1 MDPII
6 DGIQKAF
13 QLIFSGDPT
22 VYGIVYRS
30 LFFSGVATILA
41 ALWGTPI
48 AMLLGL
54 REFRGKSIVK
64 SVFNTL
70 IGMPTVALGL
80 ILYLVFSKAGPLGFL
95 GLLYTPGAII
105 LGEAVLVTPLIISI
119 MTTAIEAVDPEMMN
133 LARTL
138 GASESQTSIAVLKE
152 AMNGVI
158 LGNIAGFNRAIA
170 ELGVALLVGGGI
182 LGTTDVF
189 TTDISLYTQRG
200 DLGLAIALAVILL
213 LIVFG
218 INLTIISLK
227 KREYSSRLA
236 EALNKHS
243 RNHRQ
248 EAKNMTALAELK
260 NLTKSFGNRTVL
272 DDITLQIEE
281 GEMLALLGPNGSGKT
296 TLLKILA
303 FLEKPTSGEVK
314 FQGEAVTD
322 KNTERMRLQSAM
334 VFQRTLLFSTTV
346 YNNVAYGLKMRKL
359 PKNTHQRRSQE
370 SSEPRQAGRLR
381 EAFRQKALRRRAAAR
396 SVGESAWS

>member
-1 MDPII
+1 MNPIV
-6 DGIQKAF
+6 DGIQKAL

-48 AMLLGL
+48 AMLIGL

-64 SVFNTL
+64 SFFNTL

-80 ILYLVFSKAGPLGFL
+80 VLYLIFSRAGPLGPL

-138 GASESQTSIAVLKE
+138 GASESQTSIAILRE

-158 LGNIAGFNRAIA
+158 LGNIAGFNRAVA

-182 LGTTDVF
+182 VGYTDVL

-200 DLGLAIALAVILL
+200 DLGMAIALAVILL

-218 INLTIISLK
+218 INLTIVIARKARIL
-227 KREYSSRLA
+227 
-236 EALNKHS
+236 
-243 RNHRQ
+243 
-248 EAKNMTALAELK
+248 
-260 NLTKSFGNRTVL
+260 LTFGKSP
-272 DDITLQIEE
+272 Q
-281 GEMLALLGPNGSGKT
+281 
-296 TLLKILA
+296 
-303 FLEKPTSGEVK
+303 
-314 FQGEAVTD
+314 
-322 KNTERMRLQSAM
+322 
-334 VFQRTLLFSTTV
+334 
-346 YNNVAYGLKMRKL
+346 
-359 PKNTHQRRSQE
+359 
-370 SSEPRQAGRLR
+370 
-381 EAFRQKALRRRAAAR
+381 
-396 SVGESAWS
+396 

>member
-1 MDPII
+1 VNPII
-6 DGIQKAF
+6 DGMQQAF

-22 VYGIVYRS
+22 FYGVVYRS

-54 REFRGKSIVK
+54 REFRGKSIIK

-80 ILYLVFSKAGPLGFL
+80 ILYLVFSKAGPMGFL
-95 GLLYTPGAII
+95 GLLYTPGAIM

-138 GASESQTSIAVLKE
+138 GASESQTSIAILKE

-182 LGTTDVF
+182 LGTTDIL

-200 DLGLAIALAVILL
+200 DLGLAIAFAVVLL

-218 INLTIISLK
+218 INLTI
-227 KREYSSRLA
+227 
-236 EALNKHS
+236 
-243 RNHRQ
+243 
-248 EAKNMTALAELK
+248 
-260 NLTKSFGNRTVL
+260 
-272 DDITLQIEE
+272 
-281 GEMLALLGPNGSGKT
+281 MLAK
-296 TLLKILA
+296 KARIL
-303 FLEKPTSGEVK
+303 FTFG
-314 FQGEAVTD
+314 
-322 KNTERMRLQSAM
+322 
-334 VFQRTLLFSTTV
+334 
-346 YNNVAYGLKMRKL
+346 
-359 PKNTHQRRSQE
+359 RSPQ
-370 SSEPRQAGRLR
+370 
-381 EAFRQKALRRRAAAR
+381 
-396 SVGESAWS
+396 